1 MPLVIPETL
10 RDALTQPVA
19 VFGSGVSGQG
29 VLALLRGLGL
39 PGVCYDERDVAFNA
53 DRATAH
59 RLVVFSPGFPVNHP
73 WLKMARDAGLDCLG
87 EMDFAALFWKGRVI
101 AITGT
106 NGKTTL
112 TEFLTHALRQE
123 WETAHAVGNIGRP
136 LARLVADTAGGTKD
150 DIAICE
156 VSSFQ
161 AETMRHFRCEA
172 VLWTNFAEDH
182 LDRHADLRD
191 YFGAKLKLVT
201 QTGAKCVCVGTSV
214 TSFALQLGE
223 KLPQGTLIADE
234 QPATPAELNDTVF
247 GDYPQRENFNLAL
260 AWWRQAKRRPENLHA
275 AAKSFRLGRHR
286 MGRVAEIGGVT
297 YWNDSKG
304 TNFHAVEGALRR
316 FVKPVTLILGGK
328 QKGGDIA
335 AFVQRIAP
343 QVRHAVLIGETRPVL
358 AEACAAAGVN
368 HTLCDTLET
377 AVRTAAEVAE
387 PDGNVVLSPGFASF
401 DMFRNYEERGE
412 IFERLV
418 HALGKPAIMR

>member
-1 MPLVIPETL
+1 MPLVVPDLL
-10 RDALTQPVA
+10 RNALTKPVA
-19 VFGSGVSGQG
+19 VFGSGLSGQG
-29 VLALLRGLGL
+29 VLALLRVLGL
-39 PGVCYDERDVAFNA
+39 PGVCYDERDVVFKPEHLS
-53 DRATAH
+53 AH
-59 RLVVFSPGFPVNHP
+59 RLVVFSPGFPIDHA
-73 WLKMARDAGLDCLG
+73 WLKLAREGGLECLG
-87 EMDFAALFWKGRVI
+87 EMDFAALFWKGRAV

-112 TEFLTHALRQE
+112 TEFITHALRQE

-136 LARLVADTAGGTKD
+136 LARLVADTAGGRED

-161 AETMRHFRCEA
+161 AETMQHFGCEA

-182 LDRHADLRD
+182 LDRHADLKA
-191 YFGAKLKLVT
+191 YFEAKLKLVAT
-201 QTGAKCVCVGTSV
+201 TGAKCVCVGPSV
-214 TSFALQLGE
+214 KSFAQQLGHV
-223 KLPQGTLIADE
+223 L
-234 QPATPAELNDTVF
+234 PAEVIVAEESLSSASELSDTVF
-247 GDYPQRENFNLAL
+247 ADYPQRENFNLAM
-260 AWWRQAKRRPENLHA
+260 AWWKKAKRRPERLYA

-316 FVKPVTLILGGK
+316 FDRPVTLILGGK
-328 QKGGDIA
+328 AKGGDIA

-343 QVRHAVLIGETRPVL
+343 RVQHALLIGETRPAL
-358 AEACAAAGVN
+358 AAACSAAN
-368 HTLCDTLET
+368 LKHTLCDTFEQ
-377 AVRTAAEVAE
+377 AIRTAAEVAK
-387 PDGNVVLSPGFASF
+387 PDGHVVLSPGFASF

-418 HALGKPAIMR
+418 HALGKPALTR

>member
-1 MPLVIPETL
+1 MPLRIPEIL
-10 RDALTQPVA
+10 RERLTKPVA

-39 PGVCYDERDVAFNA
+39 PGICYDERETKFQAEHLS
-53 DRATAH
+53 AH
-59 RLVVFSPGFPVNHP
+59 GLVVFSPGFPPNHA
-73 WLKMARDAGLDCLG
+73 WLQMARDADLDCLG
-87 EMDFAALFWKGRVI
+87 EIDFASLFWKGRVI

-161 AETMRHFRCEA
+161 AESMRHFRSEA

-182 LDRHADLRD
+182 LDRHADLQE
-191 YFGAKLKLVT
+191 YFAAKMKLAT
-201 QTGAKCVCVGTSV
+201 QTGAKGLYVGPTV
-214 TSFALQLGE
+214 LHYAQLLKEPMPADRVVADE
-223 KLPQGTLIADE
+223 KLSDAG
-234 QPATPAELNDTVF
+234 ELRGTVF
-247 GDYPQRENFNLAL
+247 GDDPQRENFNLAMS
-260 AWWRQAKRRPENLHA
+260 WWQQSKRRPAKLYA
-275 AAKSFRLGRHR
+275 AAQSFRLGRHR

-316 FVKPVTLILGGK
+316 FAAPVTLILGGK
-328 QKGGDIA
+328 HKGGDIA
-335 AFVQRIAP
+335 AFVARIAP
-343 QVRHAVLIGETRPVL
+343 EVSHAMLLGETRSAL
-358 AEACAAAGVN
+358 ASACSVAGVA
-368 HTLCDTLET
+368 HSLCASLAQ
-377 AVRTAAEVAE
+377 AVEQAAEVTK
-387 PDGNVVLSPGFASF
+387 PGGHVVLSPGFASF

-412 IFERLV
+412 TFEKLV
-418 HALGKPAIMR
+418 QALGKTAPIR